1 MSKEFIATVDEIKEA
16 YNNAWYDTDI
26 EHINY
31 ALQKML
37 SDKLICVNNVLIRT
51 DKALERLKAAG
62 FSAEKTTGR
71 YYNISSR

>member
-1 MSKEFIATVDEIKEA
+1 MSKEFIATVDEIREA

-51 DKALERLKAAG
+51 DKALERLEAAG
-62 FSAEKTTGR
+62 FSVVNSKGR
-71 YYNISSR
+71 YYNISS